1 LAVLDLDLKEST
13 GRKAGEVI
21 PGGGSKVG
29 QHRWEDTHTGGRFW
43 LNGEGANRVG
53 AGGTRS
59 FRTFHVRG
67 PASLGACNSTRC
79 HCQSPEIFTAQ
90 S

>member
-1 LAVLDLDLKEST
+1 MDLDLKEST

-53 AGGTRS
+53 AGGHELAARYQVS
-59 FRTFHVRG
+59 AERIRQLEQN
-67 PASLGACNSTRC
+67 AMKKLKQALL
-79 HCQSPEIFTAQ
+79 AA
-90 S
+90 